1 MEDGRLIFSPSSF
14 IPAKRK
20 KTLMDFTMI
29 DWGIVVAAGLV
40 ATAIMTMLAYG
51 APIMGMPK
59 IDIAQMMGSVV
70 LPLGNTAFA
79 TGMLIHFV
87 MGVIFAIIYALVW
100 QGLGIIPSWW
110 TGLIF
115 GAVHFLAAAMG
126 MGVMS
131 VTNPEMNSGRL
142 YNPMNGGLTGM
153 SMLLMGHLIFW
164 RCGSPYLPA
173 FRSIDKGRDGGRV
186 FGLSF

>member
-1 MEDGRLIFSPSSF
+1 MEDGRLIFSPSSS

-29 DWGIVVAAGLV
+29 DWGIIVAAGLV

-59 IDIAQMMGSVV
+59 IDIAQMMG
-70 LPLGNTAFA
+70 PG
-79 TGMLIHFV
+79 G
-87 MGVIFAIIYALVW
+87 
-100 QGLGIIPSWW
+100 GLSRPSWW

-153 SMLLMGHLIFW
+153 SMLLMGHLIFGVVVALIY
-164 RCGSPYLPA
+164 RP
-173 FRSIDKGRDGGRV
+173 FV
-186 FGLSF
+186 V